1 MSDYTLISN
10 ADGTVSYK
18 TNRFN
23 TREAWLKEAME
34 LMVPWFKQQNAP
46 HFEMPLVSVGWR
58 KGTRTGSCKGKTIG
72 QCWDKKGSG
81 DKKAAHIFFSPE
93 MTDEVR
99 VLGILLHEMVHAALG
114 TAVGHRKP
122 FKDLATALG
131 MEGKM
136 TATTESDELV
146 GKLKVLLGELGT
158 YPHPGL
164 DDVLKNRKK
173 PGSRLIKVMCHSCGC
188 IIRMTRTWIE
198 NVGTPICGCGLGGE
212 MDEE

>member
-1 MSDYTLISN
+1 MDDYVLVQN
-10 ADGTVSYK
+10 GRDVVCAPL
-18 TNRFN
+18 RHE
-23 TREAWLKEAME
+23 TRETWLKEAME
-34 LMVPWFKQQNAP
+34 LMLPWFKQQNAP
-46 HFEMPLVSVGWR
+46 EFEMPLVSVGWP

-81 DKKAAHIFFSPE
+81 DKKAAHIFISPE
-93 MTDEVR
+93 MTDDVR

-122 FKDLATALG
+122 FKDLATSLG

-136 TATTESDELV
+136 TATTESPELV
-146 GKLKVLLGELGT
+146 DRLKDMIKQLGK

-164 DDVLKNRKK
+164 DDILKNRKK

-212 MDEE
+212 MDEDG